1 MKCHLCKDSPCY
13 EGNPCRKTDS
23 VPLYDDPVD
32 RKILKTAADVEAL
45 FYREACRVDETM
57 EFARRMGYKSLGIA
71 FCLGFIKEAG
81 VLAEILSKE
90 FDVHSVCCKVG
101 SIEKSIFGMAE
112 RPWIGKISCNP
123 VEQARILAEEGT
135 EFNIALGLCVG
146 HDSLFY
152 KHSRAPVTTLVVKDR
167 KLGHNPVAA
176 LYCPYIRSELG
187 RPLRERS
194 VEKSGATTVVDHLRG
209 K

>member
-23 VPLYDDPVD
+23 IPLYDDPID

-57 EFARRMGYKSLGIA
+57 EFARRMGFSRLGIA
-71 FCLGFIKEAG
+71 FCVGFKTEAAILGE
-81 VLAEILSKE
+81 LLSNE
-90 FDVHSVCCKVG
+90 FEVFSTCCKIG
-101 SIEKSIFGMAE
+101 SIEKAAFELTE
-112 RPWIGKISCNP
+112 RLWVGDYTCNP
-123 VEQARILAEEGT
+123 IEQARILEEEGT
-135 EFNIALGLCVG
+135 EFNIVLGLCVG

-152 KHSRAPVTTLVVKDR
+152 KHSKAPVTTLVVKDR

-176 LYCPYIRSELG
+176 LYCPYIRSDLG
-187 RPLRERS
+187 RPLRERPLQ
-194 VEKSGATTVVDHLRG
+194 EPDI
-209 K
+209 